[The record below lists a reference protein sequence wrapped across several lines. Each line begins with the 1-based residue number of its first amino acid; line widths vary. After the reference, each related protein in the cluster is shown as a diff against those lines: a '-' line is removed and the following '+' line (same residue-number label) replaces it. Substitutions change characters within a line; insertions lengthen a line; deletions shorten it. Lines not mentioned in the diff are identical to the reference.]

1 MNAPLPASATVHLLP
16 QIAPRDVP
24 QALLDAFK
32 TRFGANCSVAMA
44 VRTQHGRDESS
55 YTDVPPPAAVV
66 FAESTQD
73 VSHAVKLAA
82 QYRVP
87 VIPFGVGSS
96 LEGHLLAVQG
106 GVSIDVGR
114 MNRVLR
120 INAED
125 LTVTVQAGVTRKQVN
140 EAVKSTGLFFPI
152 DPGADATIGG
162 MSATRASGTNA
173 VRYGTM
179 RENVLALEVVL
190 ARGEVV
196 RTGTRAKKSS
206 AGYDLTRLMVGSEG
220 TLGVMTE
227 ITLKLYPIPEAIS
240 AATCSFPRIADA
252 VNTTIQMIQLGV
264 PIARVELID
273 ANTVRMVNAHSKLG
287 LREEPMLLMEFHGS
301 PASVKEQAETVQE
314 LATDNS
320 GQAFE
325 FASTPEARTKLWTAR
340 HNAYFAAIQ
349 SKPGCR
355 AISTDTCVPI
365 SRLAD
370 CLLDSIKEADAS
382 GLPYFLVGHVGDG
395 NFHFGYLIDPTIA
408 QERVIAEALNHQLVH
423 RALQLEGTCTG
434 EHGIGL
440 HKQDFLITEAG
451 GGAVNMMRTIK
462 HALDP
467 HNIMNP
473 GKIFSW

>member
-1 MNAPLPASATVHLLP
+1 MNAPLPTHLLP
-16 QIAPRDVP
+16 HIRQREIPPVFLE
-24 QALLDAFK
+24 ALKA
-32 TRFGANCSVAMA
+32 RFGTNCSTAQVI
-44 VRTQHGRDESS
+44 REQHGRDESAF
-55 YTDVPPPAAVV
+55 TTVPPPAAVV
-66 FAESTQD
+66 FAESTLD
-73 VSHAVKLAA
+73 VSDAIKLCA
-82 QYRVP
+82 QYKVP

-96 LEGHLLAVQG
+96 LEGHLLAVEG
-106 GVSIDVGR
+106 GISIDVGR
-114 MNRVLR
+114 MNNILSV
-120 INAED
+120 NPED
-125 LTVTVQAGVTRKQVN
+125 LTVTVQAGVCRKALN
-140 EAVKSTGLFFPI
+140 EEIKSTGLFFPI

-179 RENVLALEVVL
+179 RENVLALEVVT
-190 ARGEVV
+190 AQGDII

-206 AGYDLTRLMVGSEG
+206 AGYDLTRLRVGSEG
-220 TLGVMTE
+220 TLGIMTE
-227 ITLKLYPIPEAIS
+227 ITLRLYPIPEAIQ
-240 AATCSFPRIADA
+240 AAICSFPSIRDA
-252 VNTTIQMIQLGV
+252 VSTVISMIQLGV

-273 ANTVRMVNAHSKLG
+273 SNTVRMVNAHSKTSLS
-287 LREEPMLLMEFHGS
+287 EQPTLMFEFHGS
-301 PASVKEQAETVQE
+301 PNGVAEQIDTVQE
-314 LATDNS
+314 LAKDNG

-325 FASTPEARTKLWTAR
+325 WASTPEERTRLWTAR

-370 CLLDSIKEADAS
+370 ALLDSVDEADAS

-395 NFHFGYLIDPTIA
+395 NFHFGYLIDPDNA
-408 QERVIAEALNHQLVH
+408 QEFTKAEQLNHSLVH
-423 RALQLEGTCTG
+423 RTLNLGGTCSG

-440 HKQDFLITEAG
+440 HKQSFLKAETG
-451 GGAVNMMRTIK
+451 DGAIAFMRTIK